1 AFTYGGRPAGLLIA
15 RDITQRKKAVQAFRD
30 SQESYRRLVE
40 FFPETVLVHSEGKL
54 LYINPPGLKMFGA
67 SDPAEILGRSVYD
80 FVATPFLE
88 TARIRVESI
97 YLNKLSTD
105 PMDQVWLKV
114 DGTPIDVEIRGTFFN
129 FMGKPSILS
138 ILRNVSERK
147 RTQQML
153 LRYERLAAVGQV
165 IAGIAHD
172 IRNPLAVL
180 SSMTHHLR
188 EKFAGLDGP
197 GSREVEVIASQT
209 ERLKRLMNDILDYA
223 KGLTLVKQPIAP
235 APFLEQ
241 CLRLVQAQVGP
252 AHSRVAVQWDLKGA
266 SRPFPGD
273 RERLE
278 QVFLNLMLNAYEAME
293 PGGTLTLSFESGGG
307 WARLKVADDGPGI
320 PEAALARLFEPFFTT
335 KKYGSGLGLSVS
347 QKIVEAHGGR
357 IEAEWVYPHGTL
369 FTVTLPGET
378 A

>member
-1 AFTYGGRPAGLLIA
+1 MC
-15 RDITQRKKAVQAFRD
+15 
-30 SQESYRRLVE
+30 S
-40 FFPETVLVHSEGKL
+40 
-54 LYINPPGLKMFGA
+54 
-67 SDPAEILGRSVYD
+67 SD
-80 FVATPFLE
+80 LE

-105 PMDQVWLKV
+105 PMDQVWLKL
-114 DGTPIDVEIRGTFFN
+114 DGSPIDVEVRGTFFS

-180 SSMTHHLR
+180 SAMTYHLR
-188 EKFAGLDGP
+188 EKFAGLDA
-197 GSREVEVIASQT
+197 SVAKEVETISAQT
-209 ERLKRLMNDILDYA
+209 DRLKRLMNDILDYA
-223 KGLTLVKQPIAP
+223 KGLTLVKQTIEPKA
-235 APFLEQ
+235 FLEQ
-241 CLRLVQAQVGP
+241 CLKLVQTQLGR
-252 AHSRVAVQWDLKGA
+252 AHRGVEVKWNLQDPVE
-266 SRPFPGD
+266 PFEAD

-278 QVFLNLMLNAYEAME
+278 QVLLNLILNAYEVLE
-293 PGGTLTLSFESGGG
+293 GGGLLTLSFESS
-307 WARLKVADDGPGI
+307 AREVLIKVEDNGPGI

-335 KKYGSGLGLSVS
+335 KKHGSGLGLSVS
-347 QKIVEAHGGR
+347 QKIVEAHGGK

-369 FTVTLPGET
+369 FTVRIPRELP
-378 A
+378 